1 MDTKNKGG
9 RPTKYKP
16 EYTQQA
22 VKLSKIGAT
31 DAQIA
36 DFFEVNI
43 DTITEWKKVHPEFS
57 VALKEAKAQFDDV
70 LVEQS
75 LARRAQGFMRVKEVF
90 NPEGIKELIQ
100 EEVPPD
106 TTACIFWLKNRQP
119 QQWREKQEHEHTGKD
134 GAPLMAVLNVGKKPE
149 QS

>member
-16 EYTQQA
+16 EYTEQA

-57 VALKEAKAQFDDV
+57 VALKEAKAQFDDI

-134 GAPLMAVLNVGKKPE
+134 GAPLMAILNVGKKPE

>member
-16 EYTQQA
+16 EYTEQA

-57 VALKEAKAQFDDV
+57 VALKEAKAQFDDM

-106 TTACIFWLKNRQP
+106 LSLI
-119 QQWREKQEHEHTGKD
+119 HI
-134 GAPLMAVLNVGKKPE
+134 
-149 QS
+149 

>member
-16 EYTQQA
+16 EYTEQA

-57 VALKEAKAQFDDV
+57 VALKEAKAQFDDI

-134 GAPLMAVLNVGKKPE
+134 GAPLMAILNVGKKPE
-149 QS
+149 NA

>member
-1 MDTKNKGG
+1 MEPKNKGG

-16 EYTQQA
+16 EYIGQA
-22 VKLSKIGAT
+22 VKLCKLGAT

-36 DFFEVNI
+36 DFFEVNV
-43 DTITEWKKVHPEFS
+43 DTIVEWKKVHPEFS
-57 VALKEAKAQFDDV
+57 VALKDAKTQFDDI

-90 NPEGIKELIQ
+90 NPEGVKELIQ

-119 QQWREKQEHEHTGKD
+119 KQWRDKQEHEHTGDITVIIDRTPKD
-134 GAPLMAVLNVGKKPE
+134 GN
-149 QS
+149 